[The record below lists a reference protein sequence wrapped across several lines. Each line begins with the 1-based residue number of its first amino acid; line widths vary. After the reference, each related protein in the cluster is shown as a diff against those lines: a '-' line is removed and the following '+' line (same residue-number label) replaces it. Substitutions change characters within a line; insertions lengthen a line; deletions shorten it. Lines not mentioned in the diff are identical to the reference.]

1 MNPLTF
7 FPPPSRSLSR
17 VDSRPSSGGSGAQN
31 NGGNSSASSTKSI
44 RRGMQP
50 LSTTSSR
57 TGSSSKVQTLSNI
70 GIIGGNGQTIES
82 SSGSSSASGAT
93 TPEKLTGEKSKR
105 PLTSPSSPTVSSEM
119 LSPRLRAVADGY
131 TSDTDASKQG
141 VRQSS
146 GTNSPRRKHER
157 IPSMNNQLKRT
168 STNNSI
174 SHAQSTGGRLGHRL
188 PQGLYF
194 DLVRANEIG
203 HAHRL
208 EVQSYDQDDA
218 ASLDIM
224 RYRQKE
230 APHLFLGAFLPLP
243 LPKVSGPLSMS
254 GPPPRKLI
262 GFVSGTAASA
272 LTAWA
277 IKNHLDDENAW
288 LICLWSVCVASD
300 YRKKGLGLKLI
311 EEYIRRL
318 RRAEEGEKKKGYE
331 CVATLCHEDTIP
343 LFEKAAFKKLGVSHI
358 NAGSGGWF
366 ELRRYI
372 SPKDHDDEEEGEGS
386 GGSASDKN
394 EVRSPLSLSGF
405 LNNPVTARPE
415 PEDVGEEVAT
425 TPTQELERRLQ
436 AHAVSSSNGDG
447 KPTPLIIPQSK
458 GESESAVFSSPT
470 MLSPTVIDSSGLP
483 ADTNKEVKVSS
494 SPQQS
499 GSSDMSSAAP
509 ALSGTSPFGDT
520 STFSTAK
527 IMEALGKQ
535 QQTNK
540 NREGP
545 RNPGI
550 AYSTIMGQTLASKT
564 SVEDAFYALEARLVN
579 REDQSNLA
587 DLYCPREECSCL
599 LIKGGNADWEI
610 AEMGPLTQANLSL
623 PNSPSPPSAPVP
635 PPPASLD
642 RVRSALG
649 GHQRDPSVTSTAAHA
664 FWIVHSP
671 MIFENIGFSRDSEW
685 RLPPLPSQ
693 SLSSNGSEGD
703 SSIGGNGSSS
713 GTGTERKKP
722 TKRASLF
729 RGIRDTIDK
738 TKERRNTNSSNA
750 SAGQGQKPSPKS
762 LSPTSAGILSS
773 SSSSATSTMG
783 ASFQSATSEASVV
796 DGSNGSLKK
805 VKVKYL
811 LCADCD
817 CGPLGYT
824 VLPSSL
830 EGGNFAKE
838 VGKQAAGQFGGGENE
853 QEEQAPAKQA
863 PIAQLYFIAA
873 DRVRYRL
880 PK

>member
-17 VDSRPSSGGSGAQN
+17 VDSRPSSAGNGAQN
-31 NGGNSSASSTKSI
+31 NGGGGSSSASSTKSV

-57 TGSSSKVQTLSNI
+57 AGSASKVQTLSSI
-70 GIIGGNGQTIES
+70 GLSGNGQTMES
-82 SSGSSSASGAT
+82 SSSSSSASGAT
-93 TPEKLTGEKSKR
+93 TPEKMTSEKPKR
-105 PLTSPSSPTVSSEM
+105 PVTSPSSPSVSSEI

-131 TSDTDASKQG
+131 TSDPDAPKQG
-141 VRQSS
+141 RQS

-157 IPSMNNQLKRT
+157 VSSGNQLKRT
-168 STNNSI
+168 STNNSV

-208 EVQSYDQDDA
+208 EAQSYDQDDA
-218 ASLDIM
+218 ASLETL
-224 RYRQKE
+224 RYRQRE
-230 APHLFLGAFLPLP
+230 APHLFLGAFLSLP

-262 GFVSGTAASA
+262 GFVCGTASSA
-272 LTAWA
+272 MTARA
-277 IKNHLDDENAW
+277 IKNHSDDEHSW
-288 LICLWSVCVASD
+288 LVCLWSVCVASE

-318 RRAEEGEKKKGYE
+318 RRAEEGESKKGYE

-343 LFEKAAFKKLGVSHI
+343 LFEKAAFKKLGVSHV
-358 NAGSGGWF
+358 NSGSGGWF

-372 SPKDHDDEEEGEGS
+372 SPKDHDEEEGEGS

-405 LNNPVTARPE
+405 LSNPALVQPDS
-415 PEDVGEEVAT
+415 PDVGEEVST
-425 TPTQELERRLQ
+425 TPTQELERKLQ
-436 AHAVSSSNGDG
+436 SHAVSTSSGDG
-447 KPTPLIIPQSK
+447 KPTTLVIPQSA
-458 GESESAVFSSPT
+458 GGSEAEVVSSPT
-470 MLSPTVIDSSGLP
+470 MLSPTVLDSSALP
-483 ADTNKEVKVSS
+483 SNSDKEVKVTS
-494 SPQQS
+494 SPQES
-499 GSSDMSSAAP
+499 VSNDSSSAAP
-509 ALSGTSPFGDT
+509 ALSGVSPFGDT
-520 STFSTAK
+520 SSFSSAK

-535 QQTNK
+535 QANK

-587 DLYCPREECSCL
+587 DLYCPREECACL

-649 GHQRDPSVTSTAAHA
+649 GHQRDSSVTSTAAHA

-685 RLPPLPSQ
+685 RLPPLPTNSI
-693 SLSSNGSEGD
+693 SSNGSEGD
-703 SSIGGNGSSS
+703 SSATGYGSSS
-713 GTGTERKKP
+713 SAGTERKKP
-722 TKRASLF
+722 VKRGSLF

-750 SAGQGQKPSPKS
+750 SAAQGQKSSPKS

-773 SSSSATSTMG
+773 SSSSATSAMG

-796 DGSNGSLKK
+796 DGTNGSVRK

-838 VGKQAAGQFGGGENE
+838 VGKQAAGQFGGEG
-853 QEEQAPAKQA
+853 EEQPKKAPEM
-863 PIAQLYFIAA
+863 QLYFVAA

>member
-1 MNPLTF
+1 
-7 FPPPSRSLSR
+7 
-17 VDSRPSSGGSGAQN
+17 
-31 NGGNSSASSTKSI
+31 
-44 RRGMQP
+44 MQP

-70 GIIGGNGQTIES
+70 GLSGNGQPMES

-93 TPEKLTGEKSKR
+93 TPEKLQGEKSKR
-105 PLTSPSSPTVSSEM
+105 PVTSPSSPSFSSEM

-131 TSDTDASKQG
+131 TSDPDASKQ
-141 VRQSS
+141 VRQS
-146 GTNSPRRKHER
+146 GADSPRRKHER
-157 IPSMNNQLKRT
+157 IPSSSQLKRT

-174 SHAQSTGGRLGHRL
+174 AHAQSTGGRLGHRL

-203 HAHRL
+203 YAHRL
-208 EVQSYDQDDA
+208 EAQSYDQDDA
-218 ASLDIM
+218 ASLDTL
-224 RYRQKE
+224 RYRQSE
-230 APHLFLGAFLPLP
+230 APHLFFGAFLPLP

-262 GFVSGTAASA
+262 GFVCGTASSA
-272 LTAWA
+272 LTARA
-277 IKNHLDDENAW
+277 IKNHSDDEHSW
-288 LICLWSVCVASD
+288 LVCLWSVCVASE

-343 LFEKAAFKKLGVSHI
+343 LFQKAAFKKLGVSHI

-372 SPKDHDDEEEGEGS
+372 SPKDHDEEDEGEGS
-386 GGSASDKN
+386 SGSASDKN
-394 EVRSPLSLSGF
+394 EVRSPLSSSGLLS
-405 LNNPVTARPE
+405 NPAAKSHPESADGGDEVT
-415 PEDVGEEVAT
+415 T

-436 AHAVSSSNGDG
+436 AHAVSNSSGDG
-447 KPTPLIIPQSK
+447 KPTSLIIPQSE
-458 GESESAVFSSPT
+458 GGSEAGVFSSPT
-470 MLSPTVIDSSGLP
+470 MLSPTVLDSSALP
-483 ADTNKEVKVSS
+483 AQTDKEVKVSS
-494 SPQQS
+494 SPQES
-499 GSSDMSSAAP
+499 VSNDSSSAAP
-509 ALSGTSPFGDT
+509 ALSGISPFGDT
-520 STFSTAK
+520 STFSTAR

-535 QQTNK
+535 QANK
-540 NREGP
+540 HREGP

-642 RVRSALG
+642 RVRSAFG
-649 GHQRDPSVTSTAAHA
+649 GHQRDASVTSTAAHA

-685 RLPPLPSQ
+685 RLPPLPSK
-693 SLSSNGSEGD
+693 SISSNGSEGD
-703 SSIGGNGSSS
+703 SNLGGYGSSS
-713 GTGTERKKP
+713 SAGTERKKP
-722 TKRASLF
+722 VKRGSLF

-738 TKERRNTNSSNA
+738 TKERRNTTSSNA
-750 SAGQGQKPSPKS
+750 SGGAGHKSSPKS

-773 SSSSATSTMG
+773 SSSSATSAMG

-796 DGSNGSLKK
+796 DGSNGNLKK

-838 VGKQAAGQFGGGENE
+838 VGKQAAGQFGGEE
-853 QEEQAPAKQA
+853 EEQSKKAPEQ
-863 PIAQLYFIAA
+863 QLYFVAA

>member
-1 MNPLTF
+1 
-7 FPPPSRSLSR
+7 
-17 VDSRPSSGGSGAQN
+17 
-31 NGGNSSASSTKSI
+31 
-44 RRGMQP
+44 
-50 LSTTSSR
+50 
-57 TGSSSKVQTLSNI
+57 
-70 GIIGGNGQTIES
+70 
-82 SSGSSSASGAT
+82 
-93 TPEKLTGEKSKR
+93 
-105 PLTSPSSPTVSSEM
+105 M

-131 TSDTDASKQG
+131 ASDPDAPKQG
-141 VRQSS
+141 RRS
-146 GTNSPRRKHER
+146 GTNSPRSKKHER
-157 IPSMNNQLKRT
+157 IPSINQLKRT
-168 STNNSI
+168 STNTSV

-194 DLVRANEIG
+194 DLVRANEVG
-203 HAHRL
+203 HAYRL
-208 EVQSYDQDDA
+208 EVQSYDQDDSA
-218 ASLDIM
+218 TWETL
-224 RYRQKE
+224 RYRQRE
-230 APHLFLGAFLPLP
+230 APHLFLGAFLPQP

-254 GPPPRKLI
+254 GPPPRKMI
-262 GFVSGTAASA
+262 GFVCGTASSA
-272 LTAWA
+272 LTARA
-277 IKNHLDDENAW
+277 IKNHSDDEHSW
-288 LICLWSVCVASD
+288 LVCLWSVCVASE

-311 EEYIRRL
+311 EEYIRRM
-318 RRAEEGEKKKGYE
+318 RRAEEGESKKGYE

-343 LFEKAAFKKLGVSHI
+343 LFEKAAFKKLGVSHV

-372 SPKDHDDEEEGEGS
+372 SPKDHDEEEGEDS
-386 GGSASDKN
+386 
-394 EVRSPLSLSGF
+394 
-405 LNNPVTARPE
+405 
-415 PEDVGEEVAT
+415 
-425 TPTQELERRLQ
+425 
-436 AHAVSSSNGDG
+436 GDG
-447 KPTPLIIPQSK
+447 KPTSLVIPQSA
-458 GESESAVFSSPT
+458 GSSDAAVVSSPT
-470 MLSPTVIDSSGLP
+470 ILSPAVLDSSALP
-483 ADTNKEVKVSS
+483 SNTDKEVKVSS
-494 SPQQS
+494 SPQES
-499 GSSDMSSAAP
+499 VSNDSSSAEP
-509 ALSGTSPFGDT
+509 ALSGVSPFGDT
-520 STFSTAK
+520 SAFSTAK
-527 IMEALGKQ
+527 IMEALGTQ
-535 QQTNK
+535 QANK

-587 DLYCPREECSCL
+587 DLYCPREECACL

-649 GHQRDPSVTSTAAHA
+649 GHQRDSSVTSTAAHA

-685 RLPPLPSQ
+685 RLPPLPSK
-693 SLSSNGSEGD
+693 SISSNGSEGD
-703 SSIGGNGSSS
+703 SNAGGYGSSS
-713 GTGTERKKP
+713 SAGTERKKP
-722 TKRASLF
+722 AKRGSLF

-750 SAGQGQKPSPKS
+750 SQGQKSSPKS

-773 SSSSATSTMG
+773 SSI
-783 ASFQSATSEASVV
+783 
-796 DGSNGSLKK
+796 
-805 VKVKYL
+805 KVKYL

-838 VGKQAAGQFGGGENE
+838 VGKQAAGQFGGGEE
-853 QEEQAPAKQA
+853 EEEEQPKKE
-863 PIAQLYFIAA
+863 PEMQLYFVAA